1 MVVFDA
7 TILIDLFHPR
17 TPLDRKAKLQHLIA
31 ELQRKRTKILIP
43 TPAFS
48 EFLARA
54 GKARDEYHRQISAS
68 SAFKLGTFDS
78 RAAMECALM
87 LDAAL
92 SGGDKRANGKTWAK
106 AKFDWQIVAI
116 AKVGNAKI
124 IYSDDGDIARIAM
137 RHGLGVIK
145 TVDLPFPDSARQH
158 KLDLSEQ

>member
-17 TPLDRKAKLQHLIA
+17 TSSDRKAKLQHLIT

-92 SGGDKRANGKTWAK
+92 SGGDKRANAKTWAK

-116 AKVGNAKI
+116 AKVGNAKV
-124 IYSDDGDIARIAM
+124 IYSDDGDIARIAA
-137 RHGLGVIK
+137 RYELSVTK
-145 TVDLPFPDSARQH
+145 TDDLPFPDSTRQH

>member
-17 TPLDRKAKLQHLIA
+17 TQSDRKAKLQHLLT
-31 ELQRKRTKILIP
+31 EFQRKRTKILIP

-48 EFLARA
+48 EFLAGA
-54 GKARDEYHRQISAS
+54 GKARDEYHRQVSVS

-78 RAAMECALM
+78 RAAM
-87 LDAAL
+87 LDAAR
-92 SGGDKRANGKTWAK
+92 SDADKRANGKTWAK

-137 RHGLGVIK
+137 RHGLDTIK
-145 TVDLPFPDSARQH
+145 TDDLPLPDFARQH
-158 KLDLSEQ
+158 KLDLPEK